1 MIINNNSYRVMSIER
16 GLAVYK
22 INNYMLDIEWINRI
36 SSNNYFGIIWS
47 GNKNFT
53 HQLNKNEIIIPK
65 NYFLFIP
72 PNSKQSFINKEQS
85 DAYYILFK
93 QEFYSKSIEE
103 NLKLENDQLF
113 LKETINLIENKICS
127 APIFEKYFINSFY
140 QEIKNE
146 LDTKLFHNL
155 LERIILNGQFE
166 TVGIQKKIVKNN
178 YDIEIASK
186 FKDLLQRNVNQNRHV
201 SFYTDL
207 LFVTKRRLDKATLI
221 IFDKTAKEMIIDQLI
236 KNSKI
241 LLINSKKTIKEIS
254 IELNFPQETNFT
266 AFFKKNLGVS
276 PSQFRQKT
284 PS

>member
-1 MIINNNSYRVMSIER
+1 MIINNNSFRLMSIER

-22 INNYMLDIEWINRI
+22 INNYMQDHNWIDKI
-36 SSNNYFGIIWS
+36 TSNNYFGIIWS
-47 GNKNFT
+47 GNKCFK
-53 HQLNKNEIIIPK
+53 HLLNNEEVAIPK

-72 PNSKQSFINKEQS
+72 PNSNQEFIDNGYSE
-85 DAYYILFK
+85 AYYIAFK
-93 QEFYSKSIEE
+93 QEFYSKSIED
-103 NLKLENDQLF
+103 NLRLENDQLF
-113 LKETINLIENKICS
+113 LKDSINLIENKICS
-127 APIFEKYFINSFY
+127 APIFEKYFLNTFY
-140 QEIKNE
+140 QEIRNE
-146 LDTKLFHNL
+146 LDNKLFHNL

-166 TVGIQKKIVKNN
+166 TELVDKKIIKNN

-186 FKDLLQRNVNQNRHV
+186 FKELLQNNVNENRHV

-207 LFVTKRRLDKATLI
+207 LFVTKRRLDKALNI
-221 IFDKTAKEMIIDQLI
+221 VFDKTAKEMIISQLI

-241 LLINSKKTIKEIS
+241 LLTSSKMSIKEIS

-266 AFFKKNLGVS
+266 AFFKKNTGIS